1 MAQPKKIKHNCRILI
16 CIIIIFYQIPTGCS
30 FTEALI
36 DKRLLVELRVQY
48 VKIPR
53 SEHVGY
59 ISYSECQNKN
69 IDLGRKFEFRS

>member
-30 FTEALI
+30 LTEALI

-48 VKIPR
+48 VQIVWNFKAINLIGPR
-53 SEHVGY
+53 QSRV
-59 ISYSECQNKN
+59 
-69 IDLGRKFEFRS
+69 DLTY